1 MNVMIY
7 VHLWTYFLNIEN
19 LRNFASSSWRFFHII
34 SCFVS
39 DICNEMTSVNCTVI
53 FVYLLLDSKS
63 DCFVSICCYF
73 FQTDSIINCGLIFNF
88 FTCSI
93 YVVIF
98 MFDVIFKLELIYITI
113 RNFFRYILCRI
124 IFSNFQYF
132 CLNESLSFGILTG
145 TTYKT
150 KVNIVDTDSNYK

>member
-1 MNVMIY
+1 
-7 VHLWTYFLNIEN
+7 
-19 LRNFASSSWRFFHII
+19 
-34 SCFVS
+34 
-39 DICNEMTSVNCTVI
+39 
-53 FVYLLLDSKS
+53 
-63 DCFVSICCYF
+63 
-73 FQTDSIINCGLIFNF
+73 
-88 FTCSI
+88 
-93 YVVIF
+93 

-113 RNFFRYILCRI
+113 RNFLRYILCRI